1 MSSRIRSYMMPVA
14 MITGAVLYKPF
25 GSLSSYTPWL
35 IALMLFISYSNL
47 SLKDIRISKLHIC
60 LLAIQTIGSIIVFG
74 IILPFSRLTAEGAM
88 VCILAPTASSAIV
101 ITAMLGGNIASLTT
115 YTLLSNL
122 AVTLAAPIAFSFSGE
137 LKEFPFIQS
146 ISIIFIRVSALLV
159 LPFAISLLSGWLFPN
174 AHKKIRKMQFL
185 SFILWTIALAIV
197 TGKTIGFI
205 IEHGKSHIK
214 VELIMATAS
223 LIVCIGQFFIG
234 RRLGKRYNDTIAGG
248 QGLGQKNTILAIWMA
263 QTFLNP
269 LSSIAPGAYILWQN
283 IINSYQ
289 VWRQQRRV

>member
-25 GSLSSYTPWL
+25 GSLGTYTPWL

-74 IILPFSRLTAEGAM
+74 IILPLSRLTAEGAM

-122 AVTLAAPIAFSFSGE
+122 AVALAAPIAFSFSGE

-159 LPFAISLLSGWLFPN
+159 LPFAVSLLSGWLFPN

-234 RRLGKRYNDTIAGG
+234 RRLGRRYNDTIAGG

-289 VWRQQRRV
+289 VWKQQRKV

>member
-25 GSLSSYTPWL
+25 GSLGSYTPWL

-74 IILPFSRLTAEGAM
+74 IILPLSRLTAEGAM

-122 AVTLAAPIAFSFSGE
+122 AVALAAPIAFSFSGE

-159 LPFAISLLSGWLFPN
+159 LPFAVSLLSGWLFPN

-234 RRLGKRYNDTIAGG
+234 RRLGRRYNDTIAGG

-289 VWRQQRRV
+289 VWKQQRKV

>member
-25 GSLSSYTPWL
+25 GSLGSYTPWL

-74 IILPFSRLTAEGAM
+74 IFLPLSRLTAEGAM

-122 AVTLAAPIAFSFSGE
+122 AVALAAPIAFSFSGE

-159 LPFAISLLSGWLFPN
+159 LPFAVSLLSGWLFPN

-234 RRLGKRYNDTIAGG
+234 RRLGRRYNDTIAGG

-289 VWRQQRRV
+289 VWKQQRKV

>member
-1 MSSRIRSYMMPVA
+1 MMPVA

-74 IILPFSRLTAEGAM
+74 IILPLSRLTAEGAM

-122 AVTLAAPIAFSFSGE
+122 AVALAAPIAFSFSGE

-146 ISIIFIRVSALLV
+146 ISIIFIRVSVLLV
-159 LPFAISLLSGWLFPN
+159 LPFAVSLLSGWLFPN

-234 RRLGKRYNDTIAGG
+234 RRLGRRYNDTIAGG

-289 VWRQQRRV
+289 VWKQQRKV

>member
-1 MSSRIRSYMMPVA
+1 MMPVA

-47 SLKDIRISKLHIC
+47 SLKDIHISKLHIC

-74 IILPFSRLTAEGAM
+74 IILPLSRLTAEGAM

-122 AVTLAAPIAFSFSGE
+122 AVALAAPIAFSFCGE

-159 LPFAISLLSGWLFPN
+159 LPFAVSLLSGWLFPN

-234 RRLGKRYNDTIAGG
+234 RRLGRRYNDTIAGG

-289 VWRQQRRV
+289 VWKQQRKV

>member
-1 MSSRIRSYMMPVA
+1 MMPVA

-25 GSLSSYTPWL
+25 GSLGPYTPWL

-74 IILPFSRLTAEGAM
+74 IILPLSRLTAEGAM

-146 ISIIFIRVSALLV
+146 ISIIFIRVSVLLV

-234 RRLGKRYNDTIAGG
+234 RRLGRRYNDTIAGG

-289 VWRQQRRV
+289 VWKQQRKV